1 MRCTSCQTP
10 ATSHLDAGA
19 SPAHAE
25 AAKRQSIQDRKDC
38 VCLVCLL
45 CCCFESD
52 YTGHVGA
59 KARATPGVHIR
70 STSAQSCRSRADHD
84 GSERAPAH
92 NRGVRKQRHLG
103 ARRRTCAPFLAAY
116 HQPVTGAAC
125 KSDVLCFLHTRNACA
140 LNHFAYAL
148 SGPRESGLHGSAQH
162 GDDVY
167 RGYTRQQKSR
177 SAGKRA
183 AELQAF
189 TQASGCASVLVHDE
203 EICVDSKST
212 GVPCHCR
219 K

>member
-38 VCLVCLL
+38 VCLVCFL

-92 NRGVRKQRHLG
+92 NRGVRK
-103 ARRRTCAPFLAAY
+103 
-116 HQPVTGAAC
+116 PVTGAAC

-148 SGPRESGLHGSAQH
+148 SGPRQSGLHGSAQH